1 MNRADDWL
9 AQAEYNLQHARH
21 AQEDGDWEWA
31 CFAGQQAAEK
41 AVKALIMYQGGE
53 GWGHSITRLLM
64 DLKHLRPVPDAV
76 LDAARRLDRHYIPAR
91 YPNSFDR
98 GIPREYYTAEDARQ
112 AIADAETVCLFVRN
126 SIREPGEGN

>member
-1 MNRADDWL
+1 MT
-9 AQAEYNLQHARH
+9 
-21 AQEDGDWEWA
+21 
-31 CFAGQQAAEK
+31 
-41 AVKALIMYQGGE
+41 
-53 GWGHSITRLLM
+53 GWRKRNTICSTPGMRRKTETGSGPVLPASR
-64 DLKHLRPVPDAV
+64 RPKRPDAV